1 MITTYICKSSVLDIA
16 RQLIKKVHVIIL
28 NKNFVTCER
37 QPLNAKTILF
47 ESWIVSHYVL
57 FHKNIKIHL
66 KIYRFKQF
74 FKYQSVKI
82 ALQTTKTVVIFM
94 T

>member
-1 MITTYICKSSVLDIA
+1 MITTYICKSSILDIA
-16 RQLIKKVHVIIL
+16 QELIKKVIIL
-28 NKNFVTCER
+28 NKVFVSCER
-37 QPLNAKTILF
+37 QPFNAKPILF

-57 FHKNIKIHL
+57 FHKNMKIHL

-74 FKYQSVKI
+74 LKYHRVKI